1 MESAKNIMY
10 NISTKFIFP
19 LTDVSTN
26 QPISGLNTTFNIRD
40 IIHVDLDLEEYE
52 DTIKTT

>member
-52 DTIKTT
+52 PNTQ